1 MNMSDET
8 LPQRVTDAVS
18 AVCPNDGISFGN
30 LQDKASWHV
39 IPHPTIAATPEQLAA
54 AQSVIDEFSLEV
66 A

>member
-1 MNMSDET
+1 MSDEAQT
-8 LPQRVTDAVS
+8 LQERVTNAVS

-30 LQDKASWHV
+30 LTDKHSWS
-39 IPHPTIAATPEQLAA
+39 IQFCPEATPEQLAA